1 MKLYQTFIAIEYSRF
16 LITIEETFTFISF
29 LILVLWLFKKKE
41 VNNKEVN

>member
-29 LILVLWLFKKKE
+29 NSSFMAFKKKE

>member
-16 LITIEETFTFISF
+16 LITIEETFTFIS